1 MKAAPKQAEKVAV
14 GSFTPSTVP
23 ATCITKTI
31 HSRIHCRGIEETIKR
46 TNWLFI
52 SSGISNPQIAY
63 QGSVTTDEVIHR
75 LCMRQFA
82 DWWQDTKCI
91 TCEQDNILWVWSHAR
106 QLDVRDELYRI
117 SCPCVLCRTRQ
128 KQSITNQQ
136 VSYITRHLYNN
147 SGYRKHSIYD
157 QLARFWQNLPVTDLS
172 V

>member
-1 MKAAPKQAEKVAV
+1 MYLPPVQPVFTSQAVAPCLFILSASMAAYFVGCSMMKAAPKQAEKVAV

-31 HSRIHCRGIEETIKR
+31 HSQIQCRGIEETIKR

-52 SSGISNPQIAY
+52 SSGISIPQIAY
-63 QGSVTTDEVIHR
+63 QGSVTADEVIHR

-82 DWWQDTKCI
+82 DWWQDTKCV
-91 TCEQDNILWVWSHAR
+91 TSEQDNILRVWSHAR

-128 KQSITNQQ
+128 KQSITNQ
-136 VSYITRHLYNN
+136 
-147 SGYRKHSIYD
+147 
-157 QLARFWQNLPVTDLS
+157 
-172 V
+172 